1 MSFEVNYDVTCPVFN
16 IQTYS
21 IHDGPGIRTTVFVK
35 GCPLRCLWCAN
46 PESNLAKPQLMTYSS
61 KCTGCGQCLPKCPK
75 GAISIGPYGEGE
87 SLKYIAIT
95 DRTKCVDCGAC
106 VKVCPAEAREIA
118 GKTMTVREVIDKV
131 KKDKLFYDG
140 SGGGMTVSGGEP
152 LSHPDFVAN
161 LMAAAHAEGITTCI
175 ETSSFGSREAVDK
188 IYPHVDLALLDV
200 KHMDNTTHEKLT
212 GVPNTYILE
221 NIRHI
226 ALDLKVPV
234 IIRVPTMPGYND
246 SPENIIATAKFAQT
260 LGDNV
265 LVNLLP
271 APKLGESKNES
282 LGVANKCTI
291 TVPTDE
297 YMQSLKKLVEE
308 AGSPCKIGG

>member
-1 MSFEVNYDVTCPVFN
+1 MSFEVNYDVTGPVFN

-188 IYPHVDLALLDV
+188 IYQHVDLALLDV

-271 APKLGESKNES
+271 AHKLGESKNES
-282 LGVANKCTI
+282 LGIANRCTI